1 MVQWLGGRKIA
12 MSDGSSDEEVGA
24 RDPVT
29 LLRTPVSL
37 QYDYSAGQSA
47 SLFLRAIEQG
57 KLLGQRCPVDGRVYF
72 PSRGSCPQ
80 HGVGFGDEVVE
91 LSDKGTIVTF
101 SIVRVPSEV
110 IPLEL
115 PYITVNILLD
125 GADTILMHVLD
136 AKIEDVRM
144 GMRVQAVW
152 KPESEWTSSTEN
164 ILYFRAIDE
173 PDADYDS
180 YKEHI

>member
-1 MVQWLGGRKIA
+1 
-12 MSDGSSDEEVGA
+12 MSKDSREEKGEEIE
-24 RDPVT
+24 PVT

-37 QYDYSAGQSA
+37 TYDYSAGQSA
-47 SLFLRAIEQG
+47 SRFLRALEKG

-72 PSRGSCPQ
+72 PSRGACPQ

-91 LSDKGTIVTF
+91 LTDKGTIVTF
-101 SIVRVPSEV
+101 SIVRVPSAV

-115 PYITVNILLD
+115 PYITVNILID
-125 GADTILMHVLD
+125 GSDTILMHVLD
-136 AKIEDVRM
+136 AKLEDVRM

-164 ILYFRAIDE
+164 IQFFRPIDE